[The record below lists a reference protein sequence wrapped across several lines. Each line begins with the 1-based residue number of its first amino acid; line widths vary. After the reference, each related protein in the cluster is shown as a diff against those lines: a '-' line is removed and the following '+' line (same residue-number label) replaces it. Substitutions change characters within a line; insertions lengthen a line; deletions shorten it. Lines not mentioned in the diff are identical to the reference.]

1 VEHDERADE
10 LEREAEKLDGESDRI
25 GEHIEDAKQEWEAKQ
40 ADPAVPGAQPEPGE
54 QEESV
59 PGVAADED
67 TLREEGGP

>member
-1 VEHDERADE
+1 VEHDEQAEE
-10 LEREAEKLDGESDRI
+10 LEREAEKLDEESDRI

-54 QEESV
+54 EEESV

-67 TLREEGGP
+67 TLREEGGA

>member
-1 VEHDERADE
+1 VEHDERAEE
-10 LEREAEKLDGESDRI
+10 LEREAEKLDEESDRI

-54 QEESV
+54 EESV

-67 TLREEGGP
+67 TLREEGGA